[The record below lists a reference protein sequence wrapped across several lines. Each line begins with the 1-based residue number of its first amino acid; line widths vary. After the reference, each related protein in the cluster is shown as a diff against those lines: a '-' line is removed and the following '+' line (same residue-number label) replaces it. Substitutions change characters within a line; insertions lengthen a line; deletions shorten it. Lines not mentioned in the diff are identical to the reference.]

1 MQKRLPIIIAAIIGL
16 VAMVFGNSYLS
27 QREKEV
33 AERAR
38 ILKEGKPEEVVV
50 ARDEIEKGVVIE
62 ERMVSLERIPGK
74 SVQPRATNSLD
85 RIVGKF
91 SLAPFS
97 KGEQILLNKV
107 ASNVQEFTSLA
118 YRTPPGKRAI
128 TLPVDSISSVGGMIK
143 PGDYVDILGVVP
155 QITQVEDK
163 QVTQYAT
170 VPLFQKV
177 LVLAVGVDLGTGP
190 TATGKDKTGRAE
202 SERASANTITVALSL
217 QEATMLA
224 FVQEQGKLRFV
235 LRSPADSDIPAIQP
249 ANWDTLFIHLF
260 PEAHRLMQ
268 QQIEAQQRTKKK
280 QGQAAAGIQVG
291 IQPQGVQFQGETD
304 EEPALPPPPEVEI
317 YRGTQREV
325 IPLQK

>member
-1 MQKRLPIIIAAIIGL
+1 MQKRLPIIIAAIVGL
-16 VAMVFGNSYLS
+16 VAMIFGNSYLS

-38 ILKEGKPEEVVV
+38 ILKEGKVEEVVV
-50 ARDEIEKGVVIE
+50 ARDEIEKGAIIE
-62 ERMVSLERIPGK
+62 ERMVGLEKIPGK
-74 SVQPRATNSLD
+74 SIQPRATNSLD
-85 RIVGKF
+85 RIVGKI

-107 ASNVQEFTSLA
+107 TSSVQEFTSLA

-143 PGDYVDILGVVP
+143 PSDYVDILGVVP
-155 QITQVEDK
+155 QVTQVEDK
-163 QVTQYAT
+163 QITQYAI

-177 LVLAVGVDLGTGP
+177 LVLAVGADLGTGV
-190 TATGKDKTGRAE
+190 AAAGKDKTGR
-202 SERASANTITVALSL
+202 SEERVSANTITIALSL

-235 LRSPADSDIPAIQP
+235 LRSPADADIPAIQP
-249 ANWDTLFIHLF
+249 ANWDSLFVHLF

-268 QQIEAQQRTKKK
+268 QQIEAQRKTKKRAD
-280 QGQAAAGIQVG
+280 QAAVSGIPLAL
-291 IQPQGVQFQGETD
+291 QPQLVTEDD